1 MATYGLPILFTLVL
15 WWVSTVVILYLDG
28 LHRRTF
34 AWSLTGATV
43 LMGIALWGVWATR
56 GDTSVNGVYWAFAS
70 GLTAWGWQVTTF
82 YMGAITGPRKSPCDP
97 DCKGFARFIEAA
109 RTCAHHEIAI
119 IVMAAA
125 IMWLTLGQA
134 NQFGFWT
141 FIVLWW
147 MHTSA
152 KLNVFFG
159 VPNLGAELMPHH
171 MRYLVSFMARRPM
184 NLFFPLSVTAST
196 ICAVHL
202 TGKAMAPGATSF
214 EATGFAMLATLMVL
228 AILEHW
234 FLVTPIDTN
243 ALWKWGVKAER
254 EDAALS
260 PTVLQTQHAREEQDV
275 GDSDYPRPI
284 SGDSAVMDTWS
295 TAPPTICDD
304 AVLTRLLDA
313 IRAGAFGDIKSVKG
327 VVKTRA
333 DWLQF
338 DVDKQQARIAP
349 FAPRQKIDPLVIAL
363 GRRMDRVR
371 LQAAFDACAAAG

>member
-34 AWSLTGATV
+34 IWSLTGASF
-43 LMGIALWGVWATR
+43 LMAVSLWGAQATS
-56 GDTSVNGVYWAFAS
+56 GDTSVNGVYCAFAC
-70 GLTAWGWQVTTF
+70 GLTAWGWQITTF
-82 YMGAITGPRKSPCDP
+82 YMGAITGPRKTACEP
-97 DCKGFARFIEAA
+97 DCRGFEKFVQAA
-109 RTCAHHEIAI
+109 RTCAHHEVAI
-119 IVMAAA
+119 IVMAAG
-125 IMWLTLGQA
+125 IMWLTWKQP

-159 VPNLGAELMPHH
+159 VPNLGAELVPHH
-171 MRYLVSFMARRPM
+171 MRYLVSFMAKRPM

-202 TGKAMAPGATSF
+202 TGKAMAPGASQF
-214 EATGFAMLATLMVL
+214 EATGYAMLATLMVL

-234 FLVTPIDTN
+234 FLVTPLDTN
-243 ALWKWGVKAER
+243 ALWKWGVKPDHEEGASSR
-254 EDAALS
+254 LVSSAS
-260 PTVLQTQHAREEQDV
+260 HARDEMEA
-275 GDSDYPRPI
+275 GDSDYPRP
-284 SGDSAVMDTWS
+284 GGGESATMDTWS
-295 TAPPTICDD
+295 AAPPTICDD
-304 AVLTRLLDA
+304 AILTRLLDA

-333 DWLQF
+333 DWVQF
-338 DVDKQQARIAP
+338 EVDSHRAKIAP
-349 FAPRQKIDPLVIAL
+349 FAPRQKVDPLVIAL